1 MLRFSNLTL
10 NPTMLELGEISKI
23 SSNGILDFS
32 WFLPVPNGFVELQPK
47 AWLGGHPLIVG
58 RLWITITNDFI
69 SCIFWFMTIFDGTT
83 NNSILYPLAK
93 PIIEC
98 ENPLR
103 SKFELYEDDTYPLLT
118 ITKALLYKNESDDV
132 ILGFIN
138 DPSIVTE
145 PLYRLGSFI
154 MGNWVR
160 KKLFMI
166 LLWIKYL
173 LLIVLIV
180 FQ

>member
-1 MLRFSNLTL
+1 M
-10 NPTMLELGEISKI
+10 M
-23 SSNGILDFS
+23 
-32 WFLPVPNGFVELQPK
+32 
-47 AWLGGHPLIVG
+47 
-58 RLWITITNDFI
+58 
-69 SCIFWFMTIFDGTT
+69 IFDGTT

-103 SKFELYEDDTYPLLT
+103 SEFELYEDDTYPLLT
-118 ITKALLYKNESDDV
+118 ITKALHYKNESDDV

-145 PLYRLGSFI
+145 PLYRLVSFI
-154 MGNWVR
+154 MGNRVR